1 VATTMDEYAPF
12 DDGPGANTTEA
23 GWRKIMSPLS
33 TPGAMRD
40 ILNGLSVYA
49 DSTGMQVKVRTGE
62 VWAQGHRGAIS
73 TEKTLAIASSAGIG
87 SGQERRD
94 RVIYRVDYT
103 NNRIELDVLTG
114 TPATVPANG
123 PALTRNST
131 IFEGSLA
138 EVVVPQSDV
147 SIDAA
152 QVYDARVFGG
162 PTTDPVSDDSS
173 LFGDK
178 LSTVERMSVTQNL
191 VGGNNFNYVVLA
203 QASRDVSATTLRFYL
218 GSNAVAGTA
227 TIKIYTGY
235 HRFHVADTMTVT
247 PTVTSGA
254 GDVKIEALPS
264 TLTIQAGQYVAFAFL
279 SVGAST
285 VAGLGYAAAPISANL
300 INTGTTA
307 NDPAS
312 RWRSVTKASGTLPS
326 TINGHDGT
334 WTKHVNVPWFAL
346 G

>member
-1 VATTMDEYAPF
+1 MDEYAPF

-33 TPGAMRD
+33 IPGAMRD
-40 ILNGLSVYA
+40 TLNGLSVYA

-62 VWAQGHRGAIS
+62 VWAQGHRGAIN
-73 TEKTLAIASSAGIG
+73 TEKTLAIASAASIPG
-87 SGQERRD
+87 GQERRD

-114 TPATVPANG
+114 TASVAPALG

-138 EVVVPQSDV
+138 EVVVPSADG
-147 SIDAA
+147 SIDAG

-162 PTTDPVSDDSS
+162 PTTATVSDDYS

-178 LSTVERMSVTQNL
+178 LSTTSRSRVTQAL
-191 VGGNNFNYVVLA
+191 VEGNGFNYLVLA
-203 QASRDVSATTLRFYL
+203 TALRDVSATTLRFFL
-218 GSNAVAGTA
+218 NSNAVGGTFSV
-227 TIKIYTGY
+227 KIYTGY
-235 HRFHVADTMTVT
+235 HRYHLAEAQSFTVA
-247 PTVTSGA
+247 VTSGA
-254 GDVKIEALPS
+254 PDVKVVTLPS
-264 TLTIQAGQYVAFAFL
+264 TLNIQAGQYVA
-279 SVGAST
+279 VDHVTNGAST
-285 VAGLGYAAAPISANL
+285 VAGIGYATGVVHSTL

-307 NDPAS
+307 NDPLA
-312 RWRSVTKASGTLPS
+312 RWVSATKSSSTLPA

-334 WTKHVNVPWFAL
+334 WTKHGNVPWFAL

>member
-1 VATTMDEYAPF
+1 MDEYAPF
-12 DDGPGANTTEA
+12 DDGAGSNVTEE
-23 GWRKIMSPLS
+23 GWRKIMAPLS

-40 ILNGLSVYA
+40 VLNGLSVYA
-49 DSTGMQVKVRTGE
+49 DGTGMQVKVRTGE
-62 VWAQGHRGAIS
+62 VWAQGHRGAIN
-73 TEKTLAIASSAGIG
+73 TEKTLPIASSAGIG
-87 SGQERRD
+87 AGQERRD
-94 RVIYRVDYT
+94 RVIYRVDYSD
-103 NNRIELDVLTG
+103 NNVELDVLTG
-114 TPATVPANG
+114 TPGTIPAAG
-123 PALTRNST
+123 AGLTRNGS

-162 PTTDPVSDDSS
+162 PTTDPVSDDSA

-178 LSTVERMSVTQNL
+178 LSTVDRMSVTQAL

-218 GSNAVAGTA
+218 GSNAVGGTL
-227 TIKIYTGY
+227 TVKIYTGY
-235 HRFHVADTMTVT
+235 HRFHIVDTMTVT

-254 GDVKIEALPS
+254 GDVKIVNLPS
-264 TLTIQAGQYVAFAFL
+264 PLNIQAGQYVGFAYL

-285 VAGLGYAAAPISANL
+285 VAGVGYAQAPISANL

-312 RWRSVTKASGTLPS
+312 RWRSVTKSSGTLPA